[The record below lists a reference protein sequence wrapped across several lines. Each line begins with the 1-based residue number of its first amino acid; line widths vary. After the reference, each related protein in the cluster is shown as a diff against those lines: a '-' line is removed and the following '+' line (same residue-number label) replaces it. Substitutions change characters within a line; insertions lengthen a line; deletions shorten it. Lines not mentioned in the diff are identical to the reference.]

1 MLLRKHRRNND
12 AENVCCRTK
21 QFIDWQEQR
30 HKTGAEIWQCCGE
43 KGDNDNMRPE
53 KLTMCAFGPYA
64 GCVTVPFSEFG
75 DHGLYLITGDTGAGK
90 TTIFDGIVFA
100 LYGEASGDV
109 RKAEM
114 LRSDFA
120 APTEK
125 TYVELTFWCGG
136 KLYTVTRNPA
146 YMRPKARGEG
156 MTNEAAGATLLYPD
170 GRIVSGSKQ
179 ATNAV
184 EELLGLDRD
193 QFVQIAMIAQ
203 GDFLKLLLAGTEE
216 RGKIFRKIFNTGL
229 YVNFQKELKQRLLET
244 KKSYEEEKRSVS
256 QYAKGILFPPE
267 EESVCAAERLREL
280 TVEKTSYHIQ
290 DFLDALDELIVIE
303 GRREAEDDKRRRRLE
318 EEISQIQEKLGRQR
332 IIDRAKEEIRQKEVR
347 IQSLAQ
353 AGNEWQL
360 RYDEAVRR
368 QPEAEQ
374 AGGQL
379 IILEEQMKQYEKIEV
394 LDQNIRKLNQ
404 LFQEIERT
412 LHQAQERE
420 ERLKAQ
426 IEAGK
431 KRQNEIGQPEHD
443 LRLLAAAQET
453 LQKKKEELKRS
464 ENLYRELKQQ
474 EKALRQEEERYTAL
488 QRHSVELGRM
498 YIDMETLFLDSQ
510 AGILARRLKPGMLC
524 PVCGS
529 KEHPMP
535 AQCSGES
542 PSEEEL
548 RKLEKQKEEAHA
560 QASAAA
566 QRTAQRR
573 GQYEQNKKYFET
585 WLAQEQ
591 IQESIEDYF
600 LKCRNILAQEEREAE
615 QRKRLL
621 TQLFGEKT
629 EWEKRLP
636 AMEEE
641 QKFLAEKKAVL
652 QQKRAAGSA
661 QKEAFVKQRE
671 GLLKE
676 LPFTERREA
685 YMQLERLRAV
695 KQEIETA
702 VRRSGEQ
709 LEKIKTEKISEQKA
723 LETLQNQL
731 TQAEQIDM
739 TALTD
744 DSKRLQCEK
753 EELELRRKERYM
765 RLETNRNIRKSLQKG
780 SERLMSSEKAYE
792 LLESLSNTANG
803 ELRGKQKF
811 AFEQYIQTVFFGRI
825 IREANKRFSVMTD
838 GRYLLQRR
846 EDAENLRSQTGLELN
861 VLDHYTGRLRSVQS
875 LSGGEA
881 FKASL
886 SLALGLADVVQQ
898 HAGGI
903 ALDAV
908 FIDEGFGSLDRESLN
923 QAIRILT
930 DLAGSSRL
938 VGIISHVEELKERID
953 RKIVVKK
960 DMTGSSLEIVR

>member
-1 MLLRKHRRNND
+1 
-12 AENVCCRTK
+12 
-21 QFIDWQEQR
+21 
-30 HKTGAEIWQCCGE
+30 
-43 KGDNDNMRPE
+43 MRPE

-136 KLYTVTRNPA
+136 NLYTVMRNPA

-156 MTNEAAGATLLYPD
+156 MTNEAAGATLIYPD
-170 GRIVSGSKQ
+170 GRVVSGSKP
-179 ATNAV
+179 TTKAV
-184 EELLGLDRD
+184 EELLGLDRN

-244 KKSYEEEKRSVS
+244 KKAYEEEKRSVS
-256 QYAKGILFPPE
+256 QYAKGILYPPE
-267 EESVCAAERLREL
+267 EEDVYAAGRLKAL
-280 TVEKTSYHIQ
+280 TGENTSYHIQ
-290 DFLDALDELIVIE
+290 DFLDALDELIGIE
-303 GRREAEDDKRRRRLE
+303 SKLEAEDDKCRRRLE
-318 EEISQIQEKLGRQR
+318 EELSQVQAKLGRQQ
-332 IIDRAKEEIRQKEVR
+332 IIDRTKEEVRQKEAR
-347 IQSLAQ
+347 IQSLTQ
-353 AGNEWQL
+353 AGIEWQL
-360 RYDEAVRR
+360 RYDEAAGR

-379 IILEEQMKQYEKIEV
+379 VILEAQMKQYEKIDV
-394 LDQNIRKLNQ
+394 LGQNIRKLEQ
-404 LFQEIERT
+404 MFQEIERDLQQT
-412 LHQAQERE
+412 VGRS
-420 ERLKAQ
+420 ERLKLQ
-426 IEAGK
+426 IEEGK

-443 LRLLAAAQET
+443 LRLLAASQET

-474 EKALRQEEERYTAL
+474 EKALRQEEARYLEL
-488 QRHSVELGRM
+488 QRHSVELGRAYM
-498 YIDMETLFLDSQ
+498 DMETLFLDSQ
-510 AGILARRLKPGMLC
+510 AGVLAQRLKTGMPC

-535 AQCSGES
+535 AHSSSDS

-548 RKLEKQKEEAHA
+548 RRVEQQKEAAHA
-560 QASAAA
+560 QASEAA
-566 QRTAQRR
+566 QRTAKRR

-585 WLAQEQ
+585 WFGQEQ
-591 IQESIEDYF
+591 IPEGIEDYF
-600 LKCRNILAQEEREAE
+600 VKCRNVLTQEEGKIAE
-615 QRKRLL
+615 RQRLL
-621 TQLFGEKT
+621 TQLLREKT

-641 QKFLAEKKAVL
+641 RTVLADKKAAL
-652 QQKRAAGSA
+652 EQRRAAGLA
-661 QKEAFVKQRE
+661 QKEAFANERN
-671 GLLKE
+671 GLLEE
-676 LPFTERREA
+676 LPFADR
-685 YMQLERLRAV
+685 MQAFRQMEKLRAV
-695 KQEIETA
+695 RQEIETA
-702 VRRSGEQ
+702 IRKSGEQ
-709 LEKIKTEKISEQKA
+709 LEKTKTEKISEQKA
-723 LETLQNQL
+723 LEALQKQL
-731 TQAEQIDM
+731 EQTEHFDM
-739 TALTD
+739 EALTE
-744 DSKRLQCEK
+744 DSERLRRRK
-753 EELELRRKERYM
+753 ETLELRRKERYV
-765 RLETNRNIRKSLQKG
+765 RLETNRNIQRSLQRG
-780 SERLMSSEKAYE
+780 SERLMQSEKAYE
-792 LLESLSNTANG
+792 LLEALSDTANG
-803 ELRGKQKF
+803 ELKGKQKL

-846 EDAENLRSQTGLELN
+846 EDAGNLRSQTGLELN
-861 VLDHYTGRLRSVQS
+861 VFDYYTGRQRSVQS
-875 LSGGEA
+875 LSGGES

-923 QAIRILT
+923 QAIQILNE
-930 DLAGSSRL
+930 LAGSSRL
-938 VGIISHVEELKERID
+938 AGIISHVEELKERID

-960 DMTGSSLEIVR
+960 EMTGSRLEIIS

>member
-1 MLLRKHRRNND
+1 MAGAAAQNRNGYLF
-12 AENVCCRTK
+12 V
-21 QFIDWQEQR
+21 Q
-30 HKTGAEIWQCCGE
+30 GCGR

-136 KLYTVTRNPA
+136 KLYTVMRNPA

-156 MTNEAAGATLLYPD
+156 MTNEAAGATLFYPD
-170 GRIVSGSKQ
+170 GRVVSGSKP
-179 ATNAV
+179 TTKAV

-244 KKSYEEEKRSVS
+244 KKSYDEEKRSVS
-256 QYAKGILFPPE
+256 QYAKGILYPSE
-267 EESVCAAERLREL
+267 EEAVYAVGRLREL
-280 TVEKTSYHIQ
+280 TGEKTSYHIQ
-290 DFLDALDELIVIE
+290 DFLAALDELIVIE
-303 GRREAEDDKRRRRLE
+303 SRLEAEDDTCRRRLE
-318 EEISQIQEKLGRQR
+318 AELSQVQEKLGRQQV
-332 IIDRAKEEIRQKEVR
+332 IDRTKEEVRQKEAR
-347 IQSLAQ
+347 IQSLTQ
-353 AGNEWQL
+353 AGSEWQL

-379 IILEEQMKQYEKIEV
+379 IILEEQMKQYEKIEI

-404 LFQEIERT
+404 MFQEIERA
-412 LHQAQERE
+412 LRQAE
-420 ERLKAQ
+420 ERSGKLKAQ
-426 IEAGK
+426 IEEGK
-431 KRQNEIGQPEHD
+431 KRQNEIGQPEHE
-443 LRLLAAAQET
+443 LRLLAASQDG

-474 EKALRQEEERYTAL
+474 EKALRQEEERYLAL
-488 QRHSVELGRM
+488 QRHSVELGRA
-498 YIDMETLFLDSQ
+498 YIEMENLFLNSQ
-510 AGILARRLKPGMLC
+510 AGILAKRLKQGMPC

-535 AQCSGES
+535 AQSSGES
-542 PSEEEL
+542 PSEEAL
-548 RKLEKQKEEAHA
+548 RRMEKQKEEAHA

-591 IQESIEDYF
+591 TQESIEDYF
-600 LKCRNILAQEEREAE
+600 VKRRNILAQEEREAE
-615 QRKRLL
+615 EKKRLL
-621 TQLFGEKT
+621 NQLLWEKT

-641 QKFLAEKKAVL
+641 QAVLAEKKADL
-652 QQKRAAGSA
+652 EQRRAAGLA
-661 QKEAFVKQRE
+661 RREEFAKQRTE
-671 GLLKE
+671 LLEE
-676 LPFTERREA
+676 LPFTDRTQALRQMEK
-685 YMQLERLRAV
+685 LRAV
-695 KQEIETA
+695 KQEIETEI
-702 VRRSGEQ
+702 RKSGEQ
-709 LEKIKTEKISEQKA
+709 LEKTKTEKISEQKA
-723 LETLQNQL
+723 LEALQKQL
-731 TQAEQIDM
+731 AQTEHFD
-739 TALTD
+739 TEALTEGG
-744 DSKRLQCEK
+744 KRLQREK
-753 EELELRRKERYM
+753 EELEVRRKERYV
-765 RLETNRNIRKSLQKG
+765 RLETNRTIRRSLQKG
-780 SERLMSSEKAYE
+780 SERLVQSEKTYE
-792 LLESLSNTANG
+792 LLETLSNTANG
-803 ELRGKQKF
+803 ELKGKQKL
-811 AFEQYIQTVFFGRI
+811 AFEQYIQTVFFGKI

-838 GRYLLQRR
+838 GRYLLRRR
-846 EDAENLRSQTGLELN
+846 EEAGNLRSQTGLELN
-861 VLDHYTGRLRSVQS
+861 VFDHYTGRLRSVQS

-938 VGIISHVEELKERID
+938 AGIISHVEELKERID

>member
-1 MLLRKHRRNND
+1 
-12 AENVCCRTK
+12 
-21 QFIDWQEQR
+21 
-30 HKTGAEIWQCCGE
+30 
-43 KGDNDNMRPE
+43 MRPE

-136 KLYTVTRNPA
+136 NLYTVMRNPA

-156 MTNEAAGATLLYPD
+156 MTNEAAGATLIYPD
-170 GRIVSGSKQ
+170 GRVVSGSKP
-179 ATNAV
+179 TTKAV
-184 EELLGLDRD
+184 EELLGLDRN

-244 KKSYEEEKRSVS
+244 KKAYEEEKRSVS
-256 QYAKGILFPPE
+256 QYAKGILYPPE
-267 EESVCAAERLREL
+267 EEDVYAAGRLKAL
-280 TVEKTSYHIQ
+280 TGENTSYHIQ
-290 DFLDALDELIVIE
+290 DFLDALDELIGIE
-303 GRREAEDDKRRRRLE
+303 SKLEAEDDKCRMRLE
-318 EEISQIQEKLGRQR
+318 EELSQVQAKLGRQQ
-332 IIDRAKEEIRQKEVR
+332 IIDRTKEEVRQKEAR
-347 IQSLAQ
+347 IQSLTQ
-353 AGNEWQL
+353 AGIEWQL
-360 RYDEAVRR
+360 RYDEAAGR

-379 IILEEQMKQYEKIEV
+379 VILEAQMKQYEKIDV
-394 LDQNIRKLNQ
+394 LGQNIRKLEQ
-404 LFQEIERT
+404 MFQEIERDLQQT
-412 LHQAQERE
+412 VGRS
-420 ERLKAQ
+420 ERLKLQ
-426 IEAGK
+426 IEEGK

-443 LRLLAAAQET
+443 LRLLAASQET

-474 EKALRQEEERYTAL
+474 EKALRQEEARYLEL
-488 QRHSVELGRM
+488 QRHSVELGRAYM
-498 YIDMETLFLDSQ
+498 DMETLFLDSQ
-510 AGILARRLKPGMLC
+510 AGVLAQRLKTGMPC

-535 AQCSGES
+535 AHSSSDS

-548 RKLEKQKEEAHA
+548 RRVEQQKEAAHA
-560 QASAAA
+560 QASEAA
-566 QRTAQRR
+566 QRTAKRR

-585 WLAQEQ
+585 WFGQEQ
-591 IQESIEDYF
+591 IPEGIEDYF
-600 LKCRNILAQEEREAE
+600 VKCRNVLTQEEGKIAE
-615 QRKRLL
+615 RQRLL
-621 TQLFGEKT
+621 TQLLREKT

-641 QKFLAEKKAVL
+641 RTVLADKKAAL
-652 QQKRAAGSA
+652 EQRRAAGLA
-661 QKEAFVKQRE
+661 QKEAFANERN
-671 GLLKE
+671 GLLEE
-676 LPFTERREA
+676 LPFADR
-685 YMQLERLRAV
+685 MQAFRQMEKLRAV
-695 KQEIETA
+695 RQEIETA
-702 VRRSGEQ
+702 IRKSGEQ
-709 LEKIKTEKISEQKA
+709 LEKTKTEKISEQKA
-723 LETLQNQL
+723 LEALQKQL
-731 TQAEQIDM
+731 EQTEHFDM
-739 TALTD
+739 EALTE
-744 DSKRLQCEK
+744 DSERLRRRK
-753 EELELRRKERYM
+753 ETLELRRKERYV
-765 RLETNRNIRKSLQKG
+765 RLETNRNIQRSLQRG
-780 SERLMSSEKAYE
+780 SERLMQSEKAYE
-792 LLESLSNTANG
+792 LLEALSDTANG
-803 ELRGKQKF
+803 ELKGKQKL

-846 EDAENLRSQTGLELN
+846 EDAGNLRSQTGLELN
-861 VLDHYTGRLRSVQS
+861 VFDYYTGRQRSVQS
-875 LSGGEA
+875 LSGGES

-923 QAIRILT
+923 QAIQILNE
-930 DLAGSSRL
+930 LAGSSRL
-938 VGIISHVEELKERID
+938 AGIISHVEELKERID

-960 DMTGSSLEIVR
+960 EMTGSRLEIIS

>member
-1 MLLRKHRRNND
+1 
-12 AENVCCRTK
+12 
-21 QFIDWQEQR
+21 
-30 HKTGAEIWQCCGE
+30 
-43 KGDNDNMRPE
+43 MRPE

-136 KLYTVTRNPA
+136 NLYTVMRNPA

-156 MTNEAAGATLLYPD
+156 MTNEAAGATLIYPD
-170 GRIVSGSKQ
+170 GRVVSGSKP
-179 ATNAV
+179 TTKAV
-184 EELLGLDRD
+184 EELLGLDRN

-244 KKSYEEEKRSVS
+244 KKAYEEEKRSVS
-256 QYAKGILFPPE
+256 QYAKGILYPPE
-267 EESVCAAERLREL
+267 EEDVYAAGRLKAL
-280 TVEKTSYHIQ
+280 TGENTSYHIQ
-290 DFLDALDELIVIE
+290 DFLDALDELIGIE
-303 GRREAEDDKRRRRLE
+303 SKLEAEDDKCRRRLE
-318 EEISQIQEKLGRQR
+318 EELSQVQAKLGRQQ
-332 IIDRAKEEIRQKEVR
+332 IIDRTKEEVRQKEAR
-347 IQSLAQ
+347 IQSLTQ
-353 AGNEWQL
+353 AGIEWQL
-360 RYDEAVRR
+360 RYDEAAGR

-379 IILEEQMKQYEKIEV
+379 VILEAQMKQYEKIDV
-394 LDQNIRKLNQ
+394 LGQNIRKLEQ
-404 LFQEIERT
+404 MFQEIERDLQQT
-412 LHQAQERE
+412 VGRS
-420 ERLKAQ
+420 ERLKLQ
-426 IEAGK
+426 IEEGK

-443 LRLLAAAQET
+443 LRLLAASQET

-474 EKALRQEEERYTAL
+474 EKALRQEEARYLEL
-488 QRHSVELGRM
+488 QRHSVELGRAYM
-498 YIDMETLFLDSQ
+498 DMETLFLDSQ
-510 AGILARRLKPGMLC
+510 AGVLAQRLKTGMPC

-535 AQCSGES
+535 AHSSSDS

-548 RKLEKQKEEAHA
+548 RRVEQQKEAAHA
-560 QASAAA
+560 QASEAA
-566 QRTAQRR
+566 QRTAKRR

-585 WLAQEQ
+585 WFEQEQ
-591 IQESIEDYF
+591 IPEGIEDYF
-600 LKCRNILAQEEREAE
+600 VKCRNVLTQEEGKIAE
-615 QRKRLL
+615 RQRLL
-621 TQLFGEKT
+621 TQLLREKT

-641 QKFLAEKKAVL
+641 RTVLADKKAAL
-652 QQKRAAGSA
+652 EQRRAAGLA
-661 QKEAFVKQRE
+661 QKEAFANERN
-671 GLLKE
+671 GLLEE
-676 LPFTERREA
+676 LPFADR
-685 YMQLERLRAV
+685 MQAFRQMEKLRAV
-695 KQEIETA
+695 RQEIETA
-702 VRRSGEQ
+702 IRKSGEQ
-709 LEKIKTEKISEQKA
+709 LEKTKTEKISEQKA
-723 LETLQNQL
+723 LEALQKQL
-731 TQAEQIDM
+731 EQTEHFDM
-739 TALTD
+739 EALTE
-744 DSKRLQCEK
+744 DSERLRRRK
-753 EELELRRKERYM
+753 ETLELRRKERYV
-765 RLETNRNIRKSLQKG
+765 RLETNRNIQRSLQRG
-780 SERLMSSEKAYE
+780 SERLMQSEKAYE
-792 LLESLSNTANG
+792 LLEALSDTANG
-803 ELRGKQKF
+803 ELKGKQKL

-846 EDAENLRSQTGLELN
+846 EDAGNLRSQTGLELN
-861 VLDHYTGRLRSVQS
+861 VFDYYTGRQRSVQS
-875 LSGGEA
+875 LSGGES

-923 QAIRILT
+923 QAIQILNE
-930 DLAGSSRL
+930 LAGSNRL
-938 VGIISHVEELKERID
+938 AGIISHVEELKERID

-960 DMTGSSLEIVR
+960 EMTGSRLEIIS

>member
-1 MLLRKHRRNND
+1 
-12 AENVCCRTK
+12 
-21 QFIDWQEQR
+21 
-30 HKTGAEIWQCCGE
+30 
-43 KGDNDNMRPE
+43 MRPE

-136 KLYTVTRNPA
+136 KLYTVMRNPA

-156 MTNEAAGATLLYPD
+156 MTNEAAGATLFYPD
-170 GRIVSGSKQ
+170 GRVVSGSKP
-179 ATNAV
+179 TTKAV

-244 KKSYEEEKRSVS
+244 KKSYDEEKRSVS
-256 QYAKGILFPPE
+256 QYAKGILYPSE
-267 EESVCAAERLREL
+267 EEAVYAVGRLAEL
-280 TVEKTSYHIQ
+280 TGEKTSYHIQ
-290 DFLDALDELIVIE
+290 DLLAALDELIGIE
-303 GRREAEDDKRRRRLE
+303 SRLEAEDDTCRRRLE
-318 EEISQIQEKLGRQR
+318 AELSQVQEKLGRQQV
-332 IIDRAKEEIRQKEVR
+332 IDRTKEEVRQKEAR
-347 IQSLAQ
+347 IQSLMQ
-353 AGNEWQL
+353 AGSEWQL

-368 QPEAEQ
+368 QSEAEQ
-374 AGGQL
+374 AGDRL
-379 IILEEQMKQYEKIEV
+379 VILEAQMKQYEKIEI

-404 LFQEIERT
+404 MFQEIERV
-412 LHQAQERE
+412 LRQAE
-420 ERLKAQ
+420 ERSKKLKAQ

-431 KRQNEIGQPEHD
+431 KRQNEIGQPEHE
-443 LRLLAAAQET
+443 LRLLAAAQDE
-453 LQKKKEELKRS
+453 LQKKKEELKRF

-474 EKALRQEEERYTAL
+474 EKALHQEEERYLAL
-488 QRHSVELGRM
+488 QKNSMELGRV
-498 YIDMETLFLDSQ
+498 YIEMENLFLNSQ
-510 AGILARRLKPGMLC
+510 AGILAQRLKQGMPC

-535 AQCSGES
+535 AQSSGES

-548 RKLEKQKEEAHA
+548 RRVEKQKEEAHA

-566 QRTAQRR
+566 QRTARKR
-573 GQYEQNKKYFET
+573 GEYEQNRKHFEAWLLKEVARESTEEQQNIAAYF
-585 WLAQEQ
+585 A
-591 IQESIEDYF
+591 
-600 LKCRNILAQEEREAE
+600 KRRNILAQEEREAE
-615 QRKRLL
+615 EKKRLL
-621 TQLFGEKT
+621 NQLLWEKT

-641 QKFLAEKKAVL
+641 QAVLAEKKADL
-652 QQKRAAGSA
+652 EQRRAAGLA
-661 QKEAFVKQRE
+661 RQEEFAKQRTE
-671 GLLKE
+671 LLEE
-676 LPFTERREA
+676 LPFTDRAQAAQQMEK
-685 YMQLERLRAV
+685 LRAV

-702 VRRSGEQ
+702 IQKSGEQ
-709 LEKIKTEKISEQKA
+709 LEKTKTEKISEQKA
-723 LETLQNQL
+723 LEALQKQL
-731 TQAEQIDM
+731 VQTEHFD
-739 TALTD
+739 TEALTEGG
-744 DSKRLQCEK
+744 KRLQREK
-753 EELELRRKERYM
+753 EELELRRKERYV
-765 RLETNRNIRKSLQKG
+765 RLETNRTIRRSLQKG
-780 SERLMSSEKAYE
+780 SERLVQSEKTYE
-792 LLESLSNTANG
+792 LLETLSNTANG
-803 ELRGKQKF
+803 ELKGKQKL
-811 AFEQYIQTVFFGRI
+811 AFEQYIQTVFFGKI

-838 GRYLLQRR
+838 GRYLMRRR
-846 EDAENLRSQTGLELN
+846 EEAGNLRSQTGLELN
-861 VLDHYTGRLRSVQS
+861 VFDHYTGRLRSVQS

-938 VGIISHVEELKERID
+938 AGIISHVEELKERID

>member
-1 MLLRKHRRNND
+1 
-12 AENVCCRTK
+12 
-21 QFIDWQEQR
+21 
-30 HKTGAEIWQCCGE
+30 
-43 KGDNDNMRPE
+43 MRPE

-136 KLYTVTRNPA
+136 NLYTVMRNPA

-156 MTNEAAGATLLYPD
+156 MTNEAAGATLIYPD
-170 GRIVSGSKQ
+170 GRVVSGSKP
-179 ATNAV
+179 TTKAV
-184 EELLGLDRD
+184 EELLGLDRN

-244 KKSYEEEKRSVS
+244 KKAYEEEKRSVS
-256 QYAKGILFPPE
+256 QYAKGILYPPE
-267 EESVCAAERLREL
+267 EEDVYAAGRLKAL
-280 TVEKTSYHIQ
+280 TGENTSYHIQ
-290 DFLDALDELIVIE
+290 DFLDALDELIGIE
-303 GRREAEDDKRRRRLE
+303 SKLEAEDDKCRRRLE
-318 EEISQIQEKLGRQR
+318 EELSQVQAKLGRQQ
-332 IIDRAKEEIRQKEVR
+332 IIDRTKEEVRQKEAR
-347 IQSLAQ
+347 IQSLTQ
-353 AGNEWQL
+353 AGIEWQL
-360 RYDEAVRR
+360 RYDEAAGR

-379 IILEEQMKQYEKIEV
+379 VILEAQMKQYEKIDV
-394 LDQNIRKLNQ
+394 LGQNIRKLEQ
-404 LFQEIERT
+404 MFQEIERDLQQT
-412 LHQAQERE
+412 VGRS
-420 ERLKAQ
+420 ERLKLQ
-426 IEAGK
+426 IEEGK

-443 LRLLAAAQET
+443 LRLLAASQET

-474 EKALRQEEERYTAL
+474 EKALRQEEARYLEL
-488 QRHSVELGRM
+488 QRHSVELGRAYM
-498 YIDMETLFLDSQ
+498 DMETLFLDSQ
-510 AGILARRLKPGMLC
+510 AGVLAQRLKTGMPC

-535 AQCSGES
+535 AHSSSDS

-548 RKLEKQKEEAHA
+548 RRVEQQKEAAHA
-560 QASAAA
+560 QASEAA
-566 QRTAQRR
+566 QRTAKRR

-585 WLAQEQ
+585 WFGQEQ
-591 IQESIEDYF
+591 IPEGIEDYF
-600 LKCRNILAQEEREAE
+600 VKCRNVLTQEEGKIAE
-615 QRKRLL
+615 RQRLL
-621 TQLFGEKT
+621 TQLLREKK

-641 QKFLAEKKAVL
+641 RTVLADKKAAL
-652 QQKRAAGSA
+652 EQRRAAGLA
-661 QKEAFVKQRE
+661 QKEAFANERN
-671 GLLKE
+671 GLLEE
-676 LPFTERREA
+676 LPFADR
-685 YMQLERLRAV
+685 MQAFRQMEKLRAV
-695 KQEIETA
+695 RQEIETA
-702 VRRSGEQ
+702 IRKSGEQ
-709 LEKIKTEKISEQKA
+709 LEKTKTEKISEQKA
-723 LETLQNQL
+723 LEALQKQL
-731 TQAEQIDM
+731 EQTEHFDM
-739 TALTD
+739 EALTE
-744 DSKRLQCEK
+744 DSERLRRRK
-753 EELELRRKERYM
+753 ETLELRRKERYV
-765 RLETNRNIRKSLQKG
+765 RLETNRNIQRSLQRG
-780 SERLMSSEKAYE
+780 SERLMQSEKAYE
-792 LLESLSNTANG
+792 LLEALSDTANG
-803 ELRGKQKF
+803 ELKGKQKL

-846 EDAENLRSQTGLELN
+846 EDAGNLRSQTGLELN
-861 VLDHYTGRLRSVQS
+861 VFDYYTGRQRSVQS
-875 LSGGEA
+875 LSGGES

-923 QAIRILT
+923 QAIQILNE
-930 DLAGSSRL
+930 LAGSNRL
-938 VGIISHVEELKERID
+938 AGIISHVEELKERID

-960 DMTGSSLEIVR
+960 EMTGSRLEIIS

>member
-1 MLLRKHRRNND
+1 
-12 AENVCCRTK
+12 
-21 QFIDWQEQR
+21 
-30 HKTGAEIWQCCGE
+30 
-43 KGDNDNMRPE
+43 MRPE

-136 KLYTVTRNPA
+136 NLYTVMRNPA
-146 YMRPKARGEG
+146 YMRPKARGGG
-156 MTNEAAGATLLYPD
+156 MTNEAAGATLIYPD
-170 GRIVSGSKQ
+170 GRVVSGSKP
-179 ATNAV
+179 TTKAV
-184 EELLGLDRD
+184 EELLGLDRN

-244 KKSYEEEKRSVS
+244 KKAYEEEKRSVS
-256 QYAKGILFPPE
+256 QYAKGILYPPE
-267 EESVCAAERLREL
+267 EEDVYAAGRLKAL
-280 TVEKTSYHIQ
+280 TGENTSYHIQ
-290 DFLDALDELIVIE
+290 DFLDALDELIGIE
-303 GRREAEDDKRRRRLE
+303 SKLEAEDDKCRRRLE
-318 EEISQIQEKLGRQR
+318 EELSQVQAKLGRQQ
-332 IIDRAKEEIRQKEVR
+332 IIDRTKEEVRQKEAR
-347 IQSLAQ
+347 IQSLTQ
-353 AGNEWQL
+353 AGIEWQL
-360 RYDEAVRR
+360 RYDEAAGR
-368 QPEAEQ
+368 QREAEQ

-379 IILEEQMKQYEKIEV
+379 VILEAQMEQYEKIDV
-394 LDQNIRKLNQ
+394 LGQNIRKLEQ
-404 LFQEIERT
+404 MFQEIERDLQQT
-412 LHQAQERE
+412 VGRS
-420 ERLKAQ
+420 ERLKLQ
-426 IEAGK
+426 IEEGK

-443 LRLLAAAQET
+443 LRLLAASQET

-474 EKALRQEEERYTAL
+474 EKALRQEEARYLEL
-488 QRHSVELGRM
+488 QRHSVELGRAYM
-498 YIDMETLFLDSQ
+498 DMETLFLDSQ
-510 AGILARRLKPGMLC
+510 AGVLAQRLKTGMPC

-535 AQCSGES
+535 AHSSSDS

-548 RKLEKQKEEAHA
+548 RRMEQQKEAAHA
-560 QASAAA
+560 QASEAA
-566 QRTAQRR
+566 QRTAKRR

-585 WLAQEQ
+585 WFGQEQ
-591 IQESIEDYF
+591 IPEGIEDYF
-600 LKCRNILAQEEREAE
+600 VKCRNVLTQEEGKIAE
-615 QRKRLL
+615 RQRLL
-621 TQLFGEKT
+621 TQLLREKT

-641 QKFLAEKKAVL
+641 RTVLADKKAAL
-652 QQKRAAGSA
+652 EQRRAAGLA
-661 QKEAFVKQRE
+661 QKEAFANERN
-671 GLLKE
+671 GLLEE
-676 LPFTERREA
+676 LPFADR
-685 YMQLERLRAV
+685 MQAFRQIEKLRAV
-695 KQEIETA
+695 RQEIETA
-702 VRRSGEQ
+702 LRKSGEQ
-709 LEKIKTEKISEQKA
+709 LEKTKTEKISEQKA
-723 LETLQNQL
+723 LEALQKQL
-731 TQAEQIDM
+731 EQTEYFDM
-739 TALTD
+739 KALTE
-744 DSKRLQCEK
+744 DSERLRRRK
-753 EELELRRKERYM
+753 ETLELHRKERYV
-765 RLETNRNIRKSLQKG
+765 RLETNRNIQRSLQRG
-780 SERLMSSEKAYE
+780 SERLMQSEKAYE
-792 LLESLSNTANG
+792 LLEALSDTANG
-803 ELRGKQKF
+803 ELKGKQKL

-846 EDAENLRSQTGLELN
+846 EDAGNLRSQTGLELN
-861 VLDHYTGRLRSVQS
+861 VFDYYTGRQRSVQS
-875 LSGGEA
+875 LSGGES

-923 QAIRILT
+923 QAIQILNE
-930 DLAGSSRL
+930 LAGSSRL
-938 VGIISHVEELKERID
+938 AGIISHVEELKERID

-960 DMTGSSLEIVR
+960 EMTGSRLEIIS